1 LNDCIS
7 RNNLTRRRTKAPMT
21 LLRALF
27 VLVPLLPLFG
37 LAFAGCR
44 AKPAF
49 SAGREQTPAAC
60 AAEHAE
66 LVAFVDHLPARAL
79 GAELRSDLPLSTL
92 GMAPGAG
99 PVLSLT
105 ETSLSFDGEPLPPE
119 AWAERARSVPATGS
133 LYVAAAPDVTIRRL
147 RTAVSPLPGSLDL
160 KLLVRTAGIAGAAP
174 ASTDTPEPAH
184 AIAAQLLNER
194 DADAQK
200 RLAQRAYAEFSN
212 CSELISAT
220 AAVSGTNARERWP
233 GVKQAFATNLPRCR
247 CEAIDAP
254 ALRAVLS
261 AEQRAG
267 TATLGAVPLSFV
279 RDERCDASMGLRS
292 VKRLLEQ
299 IEKFDADNAGN
310 YGDDA
315 VRFEQI
321 VTNDRLREQFCD
333 ALPGETFAAL
343 GKARASLYL
352 RVAGSDACEA
362 WRFEPLAPGAPMGT
376 WRRVP
381 AGGEP
386 ALAFHY
392 WLAAEEVSVFG
403 PLDTTTASKPTDERS
418 WSCRENYKL
427 IGIDGD
433 SLTIEGGRWFFNEAS
448 CRAAAPVAALPGC
461 VGVIASGAPPTP
473 PALTT
478 PAAAPP

>member
-1 LNDCIS
+1 
-7 RNNLTRRRTKAPMT
+7 MT
-21 LLRALF
+21 LLRASF
-27 VLVPLLPLFG
+27 VLVPLLPLLG
-37 LAFAGCR
+37 LAFAGCG
-44 AKPAF
+44 AQPAF
-49 SAGREQTPAAC
+49 RADRKQTQATC
-60 AAEHAE
+60 TAEHAG
-66 LVAFVDHLPARAL
+66 LVAFVDRLPGRTL
-79 GAELRSDLPLSTL
+79 GAELRADLPLSTL
-92 GMAPGAG
+92 GVAPGAG

-105 ETSLSFDGEPLPPE
+105 ETSLSFDGESLPLE
-119 AWAERARSVPATGS
+119 AWAERARSLPATGS

-147 RTAVSPLPGSLDL
+147 RSAVSPLPRSLDL
-160 KLLVRTAGIAGAAP
+160 KLLVRTAGIPSAASRS
-174 ASTDTPEPAH
+174 ADAPEPAR
-184 AIAAQLLNER
+184 AIALQLLNER
-194 DADAQK
+194 DAEAQR
-200 RLAQRAYAEFSN
+200 RLAVRAYAEFSN
-212 CSELISAT
+212 CPALISAT
-220 AAVSGTNARERWP
+220 TAVSAKNARERWP
-233 GVKQAFATNLPRCR
+233 AIKQAFATSLPSCR
-247 CEAIDAP
+247 CDSIDAP

-279 RDERCDASMGLRS
+279 RDERCEASMGLRS

-352 RVAGSDACEA
+352 RVAGSDACEG

-376 WRRVP
+376 WRRV
-381 AGGEP
+381 AAAGEP

-403 PLDTTTASKPTDERS
+403 PVDASVASKPTDERS

-427 IGIDGD
+427 IAIDAE
-433 SLTIEGGRWFFNEAS
+433 SLTIDGGRWFFNEAS

-461 VGVIASGAPPTP
+461 VGAIASGAPPTP
-473 PALTT
+473 TALTT